1 MTTAFVLAEGGN
13 MGAVQVG
20 MLAARGGIHRSTGVH
35 RRRDRTTLRTAPLS
49 MGYLL
54 GMEGKAKLYVQDE
67 GWYLENSV
75 ELQLGS
81 RVASLDR
88 AGRRVELE
96 GGNRLGY
103 RKLLL
108 ATGAPPRG
116 WIYPVPT

>member
-1 MTTAFVLAEGGN
+1 MATVQTFIIV
-13 MGAVQVG
+13 GASFAG
-20 MLAARGGIHRSTGVH
+20 AKAAQ
-35 RRRDRTTLRTAPLS
+35 TLREEGFTGRLVLIGDEVERRYQRPPLS

-54 GMEGKAKLYVQDE
+54 GMQGRPSFMSRTRA
-67 GWYLENSV
+67 GIWRTPWSC
-75 ELQLGS
+75 S
-81 RVASLDR
+81 RVTSLDR